1 MSSSLYE
8 IIELT
13 NGDVALRRVDAEEG
27 SEPLV
32 AIKFSEESL
41 FFLGEAKLEIA
52 KAMIEAG
59 LDTVSDIVDSAELD
73 DKDSNDSV
81 DTDDDVGDDASV
93 ILH

>member
-1 MSSSLYE
+1 MSSLYE

-13 NGDVALRRVDAEEG
+13 NGDIVLKRVDAEDE

-59 LDTVSDIVDSAELD
+59 LDTVSEIVEPESLSEQHNEETSFDDLD
-73 DKDSNDSV
+73 DAQNKN
-81 DTDDDVGDDASV
+81 A